1 MKKNFLFQLLLAA
14 FLLPAFSC
22 SDDDLAP
29 EINNATT
36 LNMLDVENGATRLGN
51 SDIYINA
58 ANNFQTNECLIA
70 EIGPSKG
77 IGKVIPP
84 QVGNGLVYQAA
95 VTPGHLYQAFKEEAV
110 KQFPSGKFALALAG
124 DYYQFYVG
132 SEIMKEEKRVGA
144 VIQFALINPEADGL
158 PAYDSTIGTVV
169 SGYEDEIVREF
180 PKDTEF
186 SYDSDLE
193 DLFQITTEGGI
204 LRTERRANPLLYMD
218 DAVNGRFASQLSF
231 VLAESLPFEFMLNVL
246 RLYDG
251 VPVTLW
257 EATTGLPYE
266 VIGKKVEALRSEGL
280 LANDQRRLVCTELG
294 RNWLSTVQERFLPDN
309 EI

>member
-22 SDDDLAP
+22 SDDDSAP

-204 LRTERRANPLLYMD
+204 LK
-218 DAVNGRFASQLSF
+218 
-231 VLAESLPFEFMLNVL
+231 
-246 RLYDG
+246 
-251 VPVTLW
+251 VTL
-257 EATTGLPYE
+257 LPSV
-266 VIGKKVEALRSEGL
+266 VI
-280 LANDQRRLVCTELG
+280 
-294 RNWLSTVQERFLPDN
+294 
-309 EI
+309 

>member
-1 MKKNFLFQLLLAA
+1 MKR
-14 FLLPAFSC
+14 FLLPLVCAALAFGVASC
-22 SDDDLAP
+22 SDDDTPGDPAG
-29 EINNATT
+29 TVM
-36 LNMLDVENGATRLGN
+36 LNMLDEHNGRTLLDD

-204 LRTERRANPLLYMD
+204 LK
-218 DAVNGRFASQLSF
+218 
-231 VLAESLPFEFMLNVL
+231 
-246 RLYDG
+246 
-251 VPVTLW
+251 VTL
-257 EATTGLPYE
+257 LPSWSDIRGNYAIYARHNE
-266 VIGKKVEALRSEGL
+266 VYTKIYVKVE
-280 LANDQRRLVCTELG
+280 
-294 RNWLSTVQERFLPDN
+294 
-309 EI
+309 

>member
-22 SDDDLAP
+22 SDDDSAP

-110 KQFPSGKFALALAG
+110 KQFPSGKF
-124 DYYQFYVG
+124 VG
-132 SEIMKEEKRVGA
+132 IS
-144 VIQFALINPEADGL
+144 
-158 PAYDSTIGTVV
+158 
-169 SGYEDEIVREF
+169 
-180 PKDTEF
+180 
-186 SYDSDLE
+186 
-193 DLFQITTEGGI
+193 
-204 LRTERRANPLLYMD
+204 
-218 DAVNGRFASQLSF
+218 
-231 VLAESLPFEFMLNVL
+231 
-246 RLYDG
+246 
-251 VPVTLW
+251 
-257 EATTGLPYE
+257 
-266 VIGKKVEALRSEGL
+266 
-280 LANDQRRLVCTELG
+280 
-294 RNWLSTVQERFLPDN
+294 
-309 EI
+309 

>member
-22 SDDDLAP
+22 SDDDSAP

-95 VTPGHLYQAFKEEAV
+95 VTPGHLYK
-110 KQFPSGKFALALAG
+110 PS
-124 DYYQFYVG
+124 
-132 SEIMKEEKRVGA
+132 R
-144 VIQFALINPEADGL
+144 
-158 PAYDSTIGTVV
+158 
-169 SGYEDEIVREF
+169 
-180 PKDTEF
+180 
-186 SYDSDLE
+186 
-193 DLFQITTEGGI
+193 
-204 LRTERRANPLLYMD
+204 
-218 DAVNGRFASQLSF
+218 
-231 VLAESLPFEFMLNVL
+231 
-246 RLYDG
+246 
-251 VPVTLW
+251 
-257 EATTGLPYE
+257 
-266 VIGKKVEALRSEGL
+266 KK
-280 LANDQRRLVCTELG
+280 
-294 RNWLSTVQERFLPDN
+294 P
-309 EI
+309 

>member
-22 SDDDLAP
+22 SDDDSAP

-95 VTPGHLYQAFKEEAV
+95 GTPLPSFQGRSREAISIGKIRIGAGRRLLPILCRIRDHERGEKSRRCHPVCPDQSRSRRVTRLRQHDRD
-110 KQFPSGKFALALAG
+110 SGK
-124 DYYQFYVG
+124 
-132 SEIMKEEKRVGA
+132 
-144 VIQFALINPEADGL
+144 
-158 PAYDSTIGTVV
+158 
-169 SGYEDEIVREF
+169 
-180 PKDTEF
+180 
-186 SYDSDLE
+186 
-193 DLFQITTEGGI
+193 
-204 LRTERRANPLLYMD
+204 
-218 DAVNGRFASQLSF
+218 
-231 VLAESLPFEFMLNVL
+231 
-246 RLYDG
+246 RL
-251 VPVTLW
+251 
-257 EATTGLPYE
+257 
-266 VIGKKVEALRSEGL
+266 
-280 LANDQRRLVCTELG
+280 
-294 RNWLSTVQERFLPDN
+294 
-309 EI
+309 

>member
-22 SDDDLAP
+22 SDDDSAP

-169 SGYEDEIVREF
+169 NGSKNEIVYEF
-180 PKDTEF
+180 PKGTEF
-186 SYDSDLE
+186 QYDNSLE
-193 DLFQITTEGGI
+193 DIFNISTEGGVLKVSMWVSWI
-204 LRTERRANPLLYMD
+204 DTRGNYTI
-218 DAVNGRFASQLSF
+218 FARH
-231 VLAESLPFEFMLNVL
+231 N
-246 RLYDG
+246 
-251 VPVTLW
+251 
-257 EATTGLPYE
+257 E
-266 VIGKKVEALRSEGL
+266 VFTKVYIKVE
-280 LANDQRRLVCTELG
+280 
-294 RNWLSTVQERFLPDN
+294 
-309 EI
+309 

>member
-22 SDDDLAP
+22 SDDDSAP

-158 PAYDSTIGTVV
+158 PA
-169 SGYEDEIVREF
+169 
-180 PKDTEF
+180 
-186 SYDSDLE
+186 
-193 DLFQITTEGGI
+193 
-204 LRTERRANPLLYMD
+204 
-218 DAVNGRFASQLSF
+218 
-231 VLAESLPFEFMLNVL
+231 
-246 RLYDG
+246 
-251 VPVTLW
+251 
-257 EATTGLPYE
+257 
-266 VIGKKVEALRSEGL
+266 
-280 LANDQRRLVCTELG
+280 
-294 RNWLSTVQERFLPDN
+294 
-309 EI
+309 

>member
-22 SDDDLAP
+22 SDDDSAP

-95 VTPGHLYQAFKEEAV
+95 VPLPSFQGRSREAISIGKIRIGAGRRLLPILCRIRDHERGEKSRRCHPV
-110 KQFPSGKFALALAG
+110 CPDQSRSRRVTRLRQHDRDSGK
-124 DYYQFYVG
+124 
-132 SEIMKEEKRVGA
+132 
-144 VIQFALINPEADGL
+144 
-158 PAYDSTIGTVV
+158 
-169 SGYEDEIVREF
+169 
-180 PKDTEF
+180 
-186 SYDSDLE
+186 
-193 DLFQITTEGGI
+193 
-204 LRTERRANPLLYMD
+204 
-218 DAVNGRFASQLSF
+218 
-231 VLAESLPFEFMLNVL
+231 
-246 RLYDG
+246 RL
-251 VPVTLW
+251 
-257 EATTGLPYE
+257 
-266 VIGKKVEALRSEGL
+266 
-280 LANDQRRLVCTELG
+280 
-294 RNWLSTVQERFLPDN
+294 
-309 EI
+309 

>member
-22 SDDDLAP
+22 SDDDSAP

-77 IGKVIPP
+77 IGKVISP
-84 QVGNGLVYQAA
+84 QVGSSLVYQAA
-95 VTPGHLYQAFKEEAV
+95 VTPGNLYQAFKQEAV

-124 DYYQFYVG
+124 DYYQFHVE

-144 VIQFALINPEADGL
+144 VIRFALINPEADGL

-169 SGYEDEIVREF
+169 NGSKNEIVYEF
-180 PKDTEF
+180 PKGTEF
-186 SYDSDLE
+186 QYDNSLE
-193 DLFQITTEGGI
+193 DIFNISTEGGVLQVSMWVSWI
-204 LRTERRANPLLYMD
+204 DTRGNYTI
-218 DAVNGRFASQLSF
+218 FARH
-231 VLAESLPFEFMLNVL
+231 N
-246 RLYDG
+246 
-251 VPVTLW
+251 
-257 EATTGLPYE
+257 E
-266 VIGKKVEALRSEGL
+266 VFTKVYIKVE
-280 LANDQRRLVCTELG
+280 
-294 RNWLSTVQERFLPDN
+294 
-309 EI
+309 

>member
-22 SDDDLAP
+22 SDDDSAP

-158 PAYDSTIGTVV
+158 PAYDINGIISPDVAPRRQKC
-169 SGYEDEIVREF
+169 D
-180 PKDTEF
+180 
-186 SYDSDLE
+186 
-193 DLFQITTEGGI
+193 FQY
-204 LRTERRANPLLYMD
+204 A
-218 DAVNGRFASQLSF
+218 AF
-231 VLAESLPFEFMLNVL
+231 
-246 RLYDG
+246 
-251 VPVTLW
+251 
-257 EATTGLPYE
+257 
-266 VIGKKVEALRSEGL
+266 
-280 LANDQRRLVCTELG
+280 G
-294 RNWLSTVQERFLPDN
+294 RNLKEVFEVAIVAELRVFGKFPDN
-309 EI
+309 LVFITAYHCPDRAVVGG

>member
-22 SDDDLAP
+22 SDDDSAP

-77 IGKVIPP
+77 IGKSFRPKSQRI
-84 QVGNGLVYQAA
+84 GLSSSRNAG
-95 VTPGHLYQAFKEEAV
+95 TPLPSFQGRSREAI
-110 KQFPSGKFALALAG
+110 SIGKIRIGAG
-124 DYYQFYVG
+124 RRLLPILCRIRDHERG
-132 SEIMKEEKRVGA
+132 EKSRRCHPVC
-144 VIQFALINPEADGL
+144 LINPEADGL
-158 PAYDSTIGTVV
+158 PTYDSTIGTVV

-193 DLFQITTEGGI
+193 DLFQITTE
-204 LRTERRANPLLYMD
+204 AAY
-218 DAVNGRFASQLSF
+218 
-231 VLAESLPFEFMLNVL
+231 
-246 RLYDG
+246 
-251 VPVTLW
+251 
-257 EATTGLPYE
+257 
-266 VIGKKVEALRSEGL
+266 
-280 LANDQRRLVCTELG
+280 
-294 RNWLSTVQERFLPDN
+294 
-309 EI
+309 

>member
-22 SDDDLAP
+22 SDDDSAP

-204 LRTERRANPLLYMD
+204 LK
-218 DAVNGRFASQLSF
+218 
-231 VLAESLPFEFMLNVL
+231 
-246 RLYDG
+246 
-251 VPVTLW
+251 VTL
-257 EATTGLPYE
+257 LPSWSDIRGNYAIYARHNE
-266 VIGKKVEALRSEGL
+266 VYTKIYVRIIRTFPVLYRQIPSKPNIGSPFRETSRQPRSRYWRGENR
-280 LANDQRRLVCTELG
+280 APRR
-294 RNWLSTVQERFLPDN
+294 
-309 EI
+309 

>member
-22 SDDDLAP
+22 SDDDSAP

-110 KQFPSGKFALALAG
+110 KQIFHPGKNSAL
-124 DYYQFYVG
+124 VG
-132 SEIMKEEKRVGA
+132 WQGRTTTNS
-144 VIQFALINPEADGL
+144 QC
-158 PAYDSTIGTVV
+158 
-169 SGYEDEIVREF
+169 
-180 PKDTEF
+180 
-186 SYDSDLE
+186 SDPR
-193 DLFQITTEGGI
+193 I
-204 LRTERRANPLLYMD
+204 TER
-218 DAVNGRFASQLSF
+218 GRK
-231 VLAESLPFEFMLNVL
+231 
-246 RLYDG
+246 G
-251 VPVTLW
+251 VKALVHPV
-257 EATTGLPYE
+257 
-266 VIGKKVEALRSEGL
+266 
-280 LANDQRRLVCTELG
+280 
-294 RNWLSTVQERFLPDN
+294 
-309 EI
+309 

>member
-22 SDDDLAP
+22 SDDDSAP

-58 ANNFQTNECLIA
+58 ANNFQTNEGLIA

-124 DYYQFYVG
+124 DYHQFYVG

-193 DLFQITTEGGI
+193 DLFQITTEGSI
-204 LRTERRANPLLYMD
+204 LK
-218 DAVNGRFASQLSF
+218 
-231 VLAESLPFEFMLNVL
+231 
-246 RLYDG
+246 
-251 VPVTLW
+251 VTL
-257 EATTGLPYE
+257 LPSWSDIRGNYAIYARHNE
-266 VIGKKVEALRSEGL
+266 VYTKIYVKVE
-280 LANDQRRLVCTELG
+280 
-294 RNWLSTVQERFLPDN
+294 
-309 EI
+309 

>member
-22 SDDDLAP
+22 SDDDSAP

-110 KQFPSGKFALALAG
+110 KQFPSGKLRIGAG
-124 DYYQFYVG
+124 
-132 SEIMKEEKRVGA
+132 
-144 VIQFALINPEADGL
+144 
-158 PAYDSTIGTVV
+158 
-169 SGYEDEIVREF
+169 
-180 PKDTEF
+180 
-186 SYDSDLE
+186 
-193 DLFQITTEGGI
+193 
-204 LRTERRANPLLYMD
+204 
-218 DAVNGRFASQLSF
+218 
-231 VLAESLPFEFMLNVL
+231 
-246 RLYDG
+246 
-251 VPVTLW
+251 
-257 EATTGLPYE
+257 
-266 VIGKKVEALRSEGL
+266 
-280 LANDQRRLVCTELG
+280 RRLLPILCRIRDHERGEKSRRCHPVC
-294 RNWLSTVQERFLPDN
+294 PDQSRSRRVTRLRQHDRDSGKRL
-309 EI
+309 